1 MNRLFTPGI
10 ECTDPDSLQ
19 FCLRISESEYW
30 YCQPNIYHKDL
41 FTGADTPARHILDR
55 YLGYPD
61 AFLRDMHTDAEVRA
75 FTSDRMLW
83 MEGEIDAA
91 DFSQQEQE
99 TLLADYGYKWES
111 FASDAER
118 NQIICENHFEQYP
131 LDYRNDI

>member
-19 FCLRISESEYW
+19 FCLRISDTKYW
-30 YCQPNIYHKDL
+30 YCQPNIYHRDL
-41 FTGADTPARHILDR
+41 FPDADTPARHILCH

-61 AFLRDMHTDAEVRA
+61 DFLRDMHTDA
-75 FTSDRMLW
+75 
-83 MEGEIDAA
+83 A
-91 DFSQQEQE
+91 DFSRKEQE
-99 TLLADYGYKWES
+99 ALLADYGYKWES

-118 NQIICENHFEQYP
+118 NRIICENHFEQYP